1 MDDLKLY
8 GSNDNEIDSL
18 AKVVKIVAIQ
28 TIKEKEQQ
36 RPDIVVI
43 DNEKREC
50 NIVDTAVHADQNI
63 KVKEQNKNLQIP
75 GPEITDA
82 VVVEYQSHSYICR
95 SWCFGNS

>member
-43 DNEKREC
+43 DNEKR
-50 NIVDTAVHADQNI
+50 VQ
-63 KVKEQNKNLQIP
+63 
-75 GPEITDA
+75 
-82 VVVEYQSHSYICR
+82 YR
-95 SWCFGNS
+95 

>member
-18 AKVVKIVAIQ
+18 EKVVKIVAIQ

-50 NIVDTAVHADQNI
+50 NIVDIAVHADQNI

-75 GPEITDA
+75 GLEITDA

>member
-36 RPDIVVI
+36 RPDIAVI

-50 NIVDTAVHADQNI
+50 NIVDIAVHADQNI

>member
-18 AKVVKIVAIQ
+18 EKIVKIVAIQ

-50 NIVDTAVHADQNI
+50 NIIDIAVHADQNI

-75 GPEITDA
+75 GLEITDA

>member
-50 NIVDTAVHADQNI
+50 NIVDIAVHADQNI

>member
-18 AKVVKIVAIQ
+18 EKIVKIVAIQ

-50 NIVDTAVHADQNI
+50 NIVDIAVHADQNI

>member
-50 NIVDTAVHADQNI
+50 NIVDIAVHADQNI

-75 GPEITDA
+75 GLEITDA

>member
-50 NIVDTAVHADQNI
+50 NIIDIAVHADQNI

>member
-18 AKVVKIVAIQ
+18 EKVVKIVAIQ

-50 NIVDTAVHADQNI
+50 NIVDIAVHADQNI

-75 GPEITDA
+75 GPEIIDA

>member
-8 GSNDNEIDSL
+8 GSNDSEIDSL

-50 NIVDTAVHADQNI
+50 NIIDIAVHADQNI

-75 GPEITDA
+75 GLEITDA

>member
-18 AKVVKIVAIQ
+18 EKVVKIVAIQ

-50 NIVDTAVHADQNI
+50 NIVDIAVHADQNI